1 MASKMYPSNRYA
13 LLARL
18 KDKGVTLVTDVKE
31 YEAINDDG
39 LVLIDSQGKRRTLE
53 ADTIVLAAGAS
64 PNDQLASA
72 LADKVGE
79 IHLAGDCAKP
89 GRILDAIHD
98 GARLGREV

>member
-1 MASKMYPSNRYA
+1 
-13 LLARL
+13 RL

-39 LVLIDSQGKRRTLE
+39 LVLIDGQGKRRTLE
-53 ADTIVLAAGAS
+53 ADTIILAAGAS
-64 PNDQLASA
+64 PNDQLANA

-89 GRILDAIHD
+89 ARILDAIHD